1 MAMNNTSNKADVNGH
16 SHDFVGKIP
25 DELFCKICSK
35 VLRDPRQVVCCGQH
49 YCQGCIER
57 RITTNF
63 TCPNCHAAN
72 FNHFRDVH
80 FEQRVS
86 NLKIHCPHYKKGCK
100 WIGELCNLKPHLT
113 AIQGCAYEAI
123 PCGNNCGLV
132 MPRRDVK
139 EHLLKHCLQ
148 RKIRCQYCNHENT
161 CQVITGSHFSVCPS
175 YPVKCPNN
183 CGQRGI
189 KRSEVNKHEA
199 QCPLKP
205 MVCPFQDAGCRVQL
219 VLKDY
224 NDHMMTNTQ
233 QHLDMVTSSFDSL
246 KSRAESAEK
255 ELRVARTEVQNLQK
269 LEETGKV
276 QMQKRL
282 KAISYNAEEL
292 VKTCT
297 ESQKFIV
304 HSIRSLA
311 DESFTLS
318 KIGQPLVFQM
328 INYSEFKRSGKVW
341 YSAPFYV
348 ADGYKMCLAVYAGGD
363 GTGRGSCVS
372 ISLCL
377 MQGEFD
383 EELVWPVELPFHL
396 VVEILKHGETFEG
409 GESSANAPP
418 NPKTYMYFHADKPQE
433 RVQDGLLLEARK
445 CENFVRHDVVEDWML
460 FYDAITF
467 QITAESE
474 FL

>member
-1 MAMNNTSNKADVNGH
+1 M
-16 SHDFVGKIP
+16 
-25 DELFCKICSK
+25 
-35 VLRDPRQVVCCGQH
+35 
-49 YCQGCIER
+49 
-57 RITTNF
+57 
-63 TCPNCHAAN
+63 
-72 FNHFRDVH
+72 
-80 FEQRVS
+80 
-86 NLKIHCPHYKKGCK
+86 
-100 WIGELCNLKPHLT
+100 
-113 AIQGCAYEAI
+113 
-123 PCGNNCGLV
+123 
-132 MPRRDVK
+132 
-139 EHLLKHCLQ
+139 
-148 RKIRCQYCNHENT
+148 
-161 CQVITGSHFSVCPS
+161 
-175 YPVKCPNN
+175 KCPNN

-269 LEETGKV
+269 LEESGKV

>member
-1 MAMNNTSNKADVNGH
+1 
-16 SHDFVGKIP
+16 
-25 DELFCKICSK
+25 
-35 VLRDPRQVVCCGQH
+35 
-49 YCQGCIER
+49 
-57 RITTNF
+57 
-63 TCPNCHAAN
+63 
-72 FNHFRDVH
+72 
-80 FEQRVS
+80 
-86 NLKIHCPHYKKGCK
+86 
-100 WIGELCNLKPHLT
+100 
-113 AIQGCAYEAI
+113 
-123 PCGNNCGLV
+123 
-132 MPRRDVK
+132 
-139 EHLLKHCLQ
+139 
-148 RKIRCQYCNHENT
+148 
-161 CQVITGSHFSVCPS
+161 
-175 YPVKCPNN
+175 
-183 CGQRGI
+183 
-189 KRSEVNKHEA
+189 
-199 QCPLKP
+199 
-205 MVCPFQDAGCRVQL
+205 MVCPFQDAGCKVQL

-269 LEETGKV
+269 LEETGKIL
-276 QMQKRL
+276 MQKRL

-311 DESFTLS
+311 DETFTLS

-328 INYSEFKRSGKVW
+328 INYSEFKRSGKLW

-348 ADGYKMCLAVYAGGD
+348 ADGYKMCLAVNAGGD

-383 EELVWPVELPFHL
+383 EELLWPVELPFHL

-409 GESSANAPP
+409 GESSANAPT